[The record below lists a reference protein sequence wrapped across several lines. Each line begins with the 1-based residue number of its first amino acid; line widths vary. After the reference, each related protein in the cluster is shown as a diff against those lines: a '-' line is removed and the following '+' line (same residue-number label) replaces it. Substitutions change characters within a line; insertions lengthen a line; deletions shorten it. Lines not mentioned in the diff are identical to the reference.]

1 MQINQQQINS
11 TKIKQGRIAIRD
23 SININQ
29 PNNMIKSTIKLIRSI
44 VMSQENCH
52 PLDHTPV
59 NLHHTFK
66 NSFLQSMPIPF
77 TN

>member
-1 MQINQQQINS
+1 MNQQLIN
-11 TKIKQGRIAIRD
+11 IKYD
-23 SININQ
+23 LNINQ
-29 PNNMIKSTIKLIRSI
+29 PNNMIKSTIKLIKSTG
-44 VMSQENCH
+44 MSQEICQ

-59 NLHHTFK
+59 NPYHTFK

>member
-1 MQINQQQINS
+1 MNQQLINS

-23 SININQ
+23 AININQ
-29 PNNMIKSTIKLIRSI
+29 PNNMIKSTIKLIKNTG
-44 VMSQENCH
+44 MSHEICQ

-59 NLHHTFK
+59 NPDHTFK